1 MIAEDVVWQ
10 QVVDHKLLRIAHN
23 AAYFCLVAP
32 RPLQLLLSR
41 KPSIISSKNLSSPT
55 PSQQHKSTIFNSI
68 IDKLPL

>member
-32 RPLQLLLSR
+32 RPLQLFLPQ
-41 KPSIISSKNLSSPT
+41 KKSIRFAKNHFRLHPDMKNT
-55 PSQQHKSTIFNSI
+55 VFNHI
-68 IDKLPL
+68 IN